1 MVLVMLFTIAWVGIG
16 ASASFPKMMISQV
29 FMLVPQVS
37 VLQRNRS
44 YIEAVTLD
52 INSYVQ
58 VFMMNIPILFYQK
71 VLLTAFLVI

>member
-1 MVLVMLFTIAWVGIG
+1 
-16 ASASFPKMMISQV
+16 
-29 FMLVPQVS
+29 MLVPQVS